1 MESGEAG
8 KRSTNSAG
16 RRKEAEQREREG
28 HALHLLGCVWL
39 CACRRQSGCSGWV
52 LRSPPAEAAGAGCGF
67 LVRGPEELGFPV
79 AAEAVRQGFVLVGPV
94 HLE

>member
-1 MESGEAG
+1 M
-8 KRSTNSAG
+8 
-16 RRKEAEQREREG
+16 
-28 HALHLLGCVWL
+28 
-39 CACRRQSGCSGWV
+39 

-94 HLE
+94 HSE